1 MYSGGMP
8 CPLGLARNFSRDAGR
23 RSTTV
28 ADTPMK
34 RFAAALCLLALS
46 GPVTIVSAQNT
57 APAPDLKSAPIP
69 WENPLKKTLREGK
82 PVVGMTISIPSAD
95 VVLQAARV
103 GFDFVWIEME
113 HSPLTLESVRDM
125 VLATQGTPLVPIVR
139 VPVNEIWTAKRALDA
154 GALGVIFPF
163 TSTPELARQA
173 VDACRYPPIGRRGA
187 GAGLASM
194 RWPAPQGYAD
204 FADKNALVIIIIEEK
219 RAVENIDAILDVPGI
234 DVVFIGPNDLS
245 YSYGDRGRQ
254 TAQVNAAIA
263 TVVAAAKKRSI
274 PVGRTTGTNDIK
286 GHIQQGFQ
294 FFQASSELGFLAAGA
309 RPFLDA
315 AGKSAPDMKNRPLY

>member
-1 MYSGGMP
+1 MRTLV
-8 CPLGLARNFSRDAGR
+8 CF
-23 RSTTV
+23 
-28 ADTPMK
+28 
-34 RFAAALCLLALS
+34 LALTLAS
-46 GPVTIVSAQNT
+46 LFAQPASNPPA
-57 APAPDLKSAPIP
+57 APAP
-69 WENPLKKTLREGK
+69 WENPLKKLLREGK
-82 PVVGMTISIPSAD
+82 PVVGMTVTVANSD

-113 HSPLTLESVRDM
+113 HSPITLESVHEM
-125 VLATQGTPLVPIVR
+125 VLATQGTHLIPIVR
-139 VPVNEIWTAKRALDA
+139 VPVNELWTAKRALDS
-154 GALGVIFPF
+154 GALGIIFPF

-254 TAQVNAAIA
+254 TPQVNAAIA
-263 TVVAAAKKRSI
+263 RVVAAAKKRNL
-274 PVGRTTGTNDIK
+274 PVGRTTGTNDVK
-286 GHIQQGFQ
+286 NHIQQGFQ
-294 FFQASSELGFLAAGA
+294 FFHASSELGFLATGA
-309 RPFLDA
+309 RPFLEA
-315 AGKSAPDMKNRPLY
+315 AGKSAPDMKNLPLY

>member
-1 MYSGGMP
+1 
-8 CPLGLARNFSRDAGR
+8 
-23 RSTTV
+23 
-28 ADTPMK
+28 MK
-34 RFAAALCLLALS
+34 RLVVASLFLVVPISVAKLCAQAPAAAA
-46 GPVTIVSAQNT
+46 
-57 APAPDLKSAPIP
+57 KSATTSATSTPTP
-69 WENPLKKTLREGK
+69 WENPLKKQLREGK
-82 PVVGMTISIPSAD
+82 PVIGMTVTVNNAD
-95 VVLQAARV
+95 VVLQAARI

-113 HSPLTLESVRDM
+113 HSPITLETVRHM

-139 VPVNEIWTAKRALDA
+139 VPVNELWTAKRALDA

-163 TSTPELARQA
+163 TSTPELAQQA
-173 VDACRYPPIGRRGA
+173 VAACRYPPIGRRGA
-187 GAGLASM
+187 GAGLASL

-219 RAVENIDAILDVPGI
+219 RAVDSIDAILDVPGI

-254 TAQVNAAIA
+254 TPQVTAAIA
-263 TVVAAAKKRSI
+263 KIVASAQKHGI
-274 PVGRTTGTNDIK
+274 PVGRTTGQNDVK

-309 RPFLDA
+309 RPLLEA
-315 AGKSAPDMKNRPLY
+315 AGKSAPDLKNRPLY